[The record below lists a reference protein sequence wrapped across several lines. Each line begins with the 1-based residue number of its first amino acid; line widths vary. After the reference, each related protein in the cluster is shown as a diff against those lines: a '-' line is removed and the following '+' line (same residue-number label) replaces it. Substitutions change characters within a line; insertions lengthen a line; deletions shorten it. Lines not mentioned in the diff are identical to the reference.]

1 MEKGICL
8 IERLYVPYGQT
19 VRFETLRVDKLIVDG
34 NLIVEGK
41 ISAVICRGKGSVQV
55 GDMEVDKLRLSS
67 VTCEGRL
74 KAREVISR
82 RVYAESVHI
91 SKRIWCLISLVAKY
105 LVAPCV
111 ATPLLG
117 CENGDLQ
124 DCVIVPQRDYSLRRF
139 RRTVCWHRF
148 LSHIRAR
155 GKRLEKQ
162 RHTKKAA
169 IQETDARAIEKQT
182 EQTDEVLDQLI
193 HKMEHHLGTPWVDV
207 EFFGKTAV
215 IAKKEMPGLNQFHD
229 DFVAKLKEPMPGS
242 RSKPSQQ
249 ERQRSETSSQ
259 CNAASGN
266 GTTAN
271 GPAKPKISIADTPRY
286 TIRKAVPH
294 RFKSGVMTIMV
305 FPDSTA
311 VKTVIGACPETA
323 DCLSRIVLPKGIS
336 KGCSAVRRL
345 VENAVMYGCPV
356 TRTNTRKTAVRSI
369 HVEQERTGGSISRA
383 MSTAQPLPSQRGR
396 SRAIPRAVCPMER
409 FTYAHLGS
417 MQSSTFPRPSVHF
430 LWSAF

>member
-148 LSHIRAR
+148 LSHVRAR
-155 GKRLEKQ
+155 EKRLERQ

-169 IQETDARAIEKQT
+169 IQETDARAIEKQA
-182 EQTDEVLDQLI
+182 DEVLDQLI
-193 HKMEHHLGTPWVDV
+193 HKMEHHLDQLDTMIREREAHGVYAPCAD
-207 EFFGKTAV
+207 GS
-215 IAKKEMPGLNQFHD
+215 EMPAVKCVSSSVL
-229 DFVAKLKEPMPGS
+229 PGS
-242 RSKPSQQ
+242 EEKSQPK
-249 ERQRSETSSQ
+249 
-259 CNAASGN
+259 AA
-266 GTTAN
+266 
-271 GPAKPKISIADTPRY
+271 
-286 TIRKAVPH
+286 
-294 RFKSGVMTIMV
+294 
-305 FPDSTA
+305 
-311 VKTVIGACPETA
+311 
-323 DCLSRIVLPKGIS
+323 
-336 KGCSAVRRL
+336 
-345 VENAVMYGCPV
+345 
-356 TRTNTRKTAVRSI
+356 
-369 HVEQERTGGSISRA
+369 
-383 MSTAQPLPSQRGR
+383 
-396 SRAIPRAVCPMER
+396 
-409 FTYAHLGS
+409 
-417 MQSSTFPRPSVHF
+417 
-430 LWSAF
+430 